1 MKTQSIDTAPK
12 AEKVLIDLYRQAS
25 PAKKFAL
32 VRSMSE
38 TMMQLSRRAIVR
50 ANEGLSEREIDILFV
65 EYHYG
70 KELALK
76 LKEYLQ
82 KNEKSRST
90 QSA

>member
-38 TMMQLSRRAIVR
+38 TMMQLSRRV
-50 ANEGLSEREIDILFV
+50 LS
-65 EYHYG
+65 
-70 KELALK
+70 ALMK
-76 LKEYLQ
+76 VYRK
-82 KNEKSRST
+82 EKSISFLSNT
-90 QSA
+90 ITAKSLL